1 MLIGG
6 VLGVLFVIVLRR
18 TLVVEADLPFPESV
32 AAAEIV
38 KAGQGGQTGASFL
51 FGAMGLAGLWELLK
65 NSNGIQFVRD
75 STNGFFAF
83 GRSTIDILQDRFEYT
98 GGMLLAT
105 PSASP
110 MLIGVGYIVGTRIS
124 AVLFSGAVTGW
135 LFMVPLALFLNPS
148 LTASVGQDQS
158 MLDLAFEVWSRQ
170 VRPVAV
176 GTMIVAAFYT
186 LFNLRESLIAGMRK
200 AFEHIRTA
208 GATGDSDRTEIDLDL
223 RKVFA
228 AVAVMAVA
236 TLILY
241 FHFSQ
246 SFPGAVVLTVVMV
259 IIGFLFAAVAGY
271 LVALIGSSNNPI
283 SGLTLSALIIAA
295 VLMVFL
301 GVTDV
306 RGVAAVLGV
315 AGVVCCAAGIA
326 GDMMQDLKVGHI
338 LGGTPYRMQI
348 SEIIGVIF
356 AAFVLTFP
364 LMALHRAYT
373 IGSAELPAPQAGL
386 MALMANGI
394 VAGEMAWPL
403 VIAGMA
409 LAFGLILIK
418 APSPMLVAV
427 GMYLPFE
434 STSAI
439 FVGGLIKWLFGLKL
453 KRQGASD
460 EVKARAENT
469 GVLLSSGF
477 IAGESLMA
485 VLLAL
490 LVISGDFVPGL
501 LGFQR
506 LTFGFMP
513 NFWLSLIAYPVVIYL
528 LVWLTTNKAREGGL
542 PATRMGD

>member
-1 MLIGG
+1 M
-6 VLGVLFVIVLRR
+6 
-18 TLVVEADLPFPESV
+18 
-32 AAAEIV
+32 
-38 KAGQGGQTGASFL
+38 
-51 FGAMGLAGLWELLK
+51 
-65 NSNGIQFVRD
+65 
-75 STNGFFAF
+75 
-83 GRSTIDILQDRFEYT
+83 
-98 GGMLLAT
+98 
-105 PSASP
+105 
-110 MLIGVGYIVGTRIS
+110 
-124 AVLFSGAVTGW
+124 
-135 LFMVPLALFLNPS
+135 
-148 LTASVGQDQS
+148 
-158 MLDLAFEVWSRQ
+158 
-170 VRPVAV
+170 
-176 GTMIVAAFYT
+176 
-186 LFNLRESLIAGMRK
+186 
-200 AFEHIRTA
+200 
-208 GATGDSDRTEIDLDL
+208 
-223 RKVFA
+223 
-228 AVAVMAVA
+228 
-236 TLILY
+236 
-241 FHFSQ
+241 
-246 SFPGAVVLTVVMV
+246 
-259 IIGFLFAAVAGY
+259 
-271 LVALIGSSNNPI
+271 
-283 SGLTLSALIIAA
+283 SALIIAA
-295 VLMVFL
+295 ILMVFL

-356 AAFVLTFP
+356 AAFVLAFP

-403 VIAGMA
+403 VIVGMA

-439 FVGGLIKWLFGLKL
+439 FVGGLIKWLFNLKL
-453 KRQGASD
+453 ERQGASD
-460 EVKARAENT
+460 EVKTRAENT

-490 LVISGDFVPGL
+490 LVIGGDLVPGL
-501 LGFQR
+501 LGFQG
-506 LTFGFMP
+506 LTFGLMP

-528 LVWLTTNKAREGGL
+528 LVRVTTNRAKEGEL
-542 PATRMGD
+542 PATRVGD